1 MSVFSARLAEY
12 GGYYVVQ
19 NVHFTEVKYI
29 LPSAIYIS
37 LGNEIAL
44 QLKNELNKGKL
55 IRLSKDKIEK
65 TDLTIDDFDII
76 EANDLQTKKS
86 TLKAKA
92 NQRLSMYTA
101 TISALEIFGFF
112 ATAGKLIEQGYNVF
126 DKDKQEDVYLKIV
139 ETADDDLIL
148 DLEEFLEARD
158 KYNEIWRKHRSVKE
172 YFREIDS
179 CETVEELDEVVEDN
193 KGWLTE

>member
-19 NVHFTEVKYI
+19 NVIFTEVKYI
-29 LPSAIYIS
+29 LPSAMYIP
-37 LGNEIAL
+37 LGNEVAL
-44 QLKNELNKGKL
+44 QVKNRLNQGKV
-55 IRLSKDKIEK
+55 IRLSKDKVERK
-65 TDLTIDDFDII
+65 DLTIDDFDII
-76 EANDLQTKKS
+76 EADDFQTKKS
-86 TLKAKA
+86 ALKAKA
-92 NQRLSMYTA
+92 NQRLSTYAA

-126 DKDKQEDVYLKIV
+126 DKDNQEDVYLKIV
-139 ETADDDLIL
+139 ETADDDLIF

-158 KYNEIWRKHRSVKE
+158 KYNEIWRKHRAVKE
-172 YFREIDS
+172 YFRELNS

-193 KGWLTE
+193 KGWLTD